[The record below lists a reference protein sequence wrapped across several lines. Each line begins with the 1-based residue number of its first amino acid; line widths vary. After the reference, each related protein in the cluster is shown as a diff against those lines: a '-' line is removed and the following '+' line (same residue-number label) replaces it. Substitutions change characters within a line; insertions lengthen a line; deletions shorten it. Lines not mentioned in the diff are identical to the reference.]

1 MVKQAL
7 QAPDYRLSAMG
18 GLVHELKELLWDE
31 FADVRVVHIHI
42 PHECNK
48 VAHELARTGSLRQDD
63 VVFDPGSLP
72 VCIHVLV
79 TSDFSGSQG

>member
-18 GLVHELKELLWDE
+18 GLVHELKEPLCDD

-42 PHECNK
+42 PRECNK
-48 VAHELARTGSLRQDD
+48 VAHELARTGSLRRFAER
-63 VVFDPGSLP
+63 VEVACTLKSCLKFAM
-72 VCIHVLV
+72 
-79 TSDFSGSQG
+79 

>member
-48 VAHELARTGSLRQDD
+48 VAHELARMGSLRQDD
-63 VVFDPGSLP
+63 VVFDPGSLA
-72 VCIHVLV
+72 VCIHVSV

>member
-1 MVKQAL
+1 MKYVPSTFSK
-7 QAPDYRLSAMG
+7 
-18 GLVHELKELLWDE
+18 K
-31 FADVRVVHIHI
+31 
-42 PHECNK
+42 
-48 VAHELARTGSLRQDD
+48 TGSLRQDD